1 MHTFMRSLPPRKAI
15 MEQVPLLARSLL
27 VAGLF
32 FKFHNFTLVA
42 LAFLASWFFE
52 HDHEGKTEM
61 ANAESPIQ
69 THFRVAR
76 IGRSSPR
83 ASENSDG
90 WR

>member
-1 MHTFMRSLPPRKAI
+1 

-42 LAFLASWFFE
+42 LAFLATWFFE

-61 ANAESPIQ
+61 AKAVSTIQSP
-69 THFRVAR
+69 FRVAR
-76 IGRSSPR
+76 IGHSSPGAR
-83 ASENSDG
+83 ENADG